1 MDAVTVWPLLP
12 PLLLIPAMGILS
24 RLKSSGAV
32 ACELRRKALHV
43 GVGLTSLFFPYI
55 LTESWMVISALTMI
69 ACWMIAVR
77 RVPLLRRRFGAV
89 LHDAKRISHGE
100 LYFALA
106 IAGLMLAASD
116 KPLLFVVPVLLLT
129 ISDAA
134 AAVVGSAY
142 PRGHLTGLARGKTM
156 SGCAAFVITAF
167 SITMLGLLRYTGL
180 PFTTSLAI
188 AAIIAIGT
196 GVVEAISQRGR
207 DNLFVPAAAF
217 TLLYFVDQGIW

>member
-1 MDAVTVWPLLP
+1 MDTITVLPLLP

-24 RLKSSGAV
+24 GLKSSGAV

-116 KPLLFVVPVLLLT
+116 KPLLFVVPVRL
-129 ISDAA
+129 
-134 AAVVGSAY
+134 
-142 PRGHLTGLARGKTM
+142 PR
-156 SGCAAFVITAF
+156 
-167 SITMLGLLRYTGL
+167 ML
-180 PFTTSLAI
+180 SEI
-188 AAIIAIGT
+188 
-196 GVVEAISQRGR
+196 
-207 DNLFVPAAAF
+207 
-217 TLLYFVDQGIW
+217 